1 MTDTNITIIEM
12 DEQVRTAISQ
22 ARQQL
27 KTDKESLASLD
38 ELTRLW
44 NELCYRLVM
53 TYAGLSVMKLVK
65 PENARG
71 MLQIAHSIIPQNGR
85 SQLSTWI
92 VESLISGSN

>member
-1 MTDTNITIIEM
+1 VENKTITIREM

-44 NELCYRLVM
+44 NDLCYRLVM
-53 TYAGLSVMKLVK
+53 CYAGLSLMRLVG
-65 PENARG
+65 EDNARSI
-71 MLQIAHSIIPQNGR
+71 LQLAHRIIPLKGR
-85 SQLSTWI
+85 SQLPTWF
-92 VESLISGSN
+92 VKSLISHLN